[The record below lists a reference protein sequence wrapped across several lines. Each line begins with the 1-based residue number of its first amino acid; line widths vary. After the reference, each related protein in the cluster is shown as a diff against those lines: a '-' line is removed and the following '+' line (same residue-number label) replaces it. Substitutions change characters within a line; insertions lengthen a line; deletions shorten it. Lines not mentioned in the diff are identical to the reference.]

1 MPPKPKPPAVPVEM
15 PRTEEDLDLL
25 MTAVEQHKMEGNR
38 LGELLLEGK
47 LVPEEVLTQ
56 AGIADGK
63 LYDLCDAIQ
72 IERSEEFT
80 DQDEQ
85 LKEDRRGAR

>member
-1 MPPKPKPPAVPVEM
+1 MPPKSKPPAVPVEM
-15 PRTEEDLDLL
+15 PRTEADLDLL
-25 MTAVEQHKMEGNR
+25 MTAVEHHKMESNR

-47 LVPEEVLTQ
+47 LTHEEVLEQ
-56 AGIADGK
+56 AGVADGK
-63 LYDLCDAIQ
+63 LYDLCDALA

-85 LKEDRRGAR
+85 LREGRRGPG